1 MKKVCV
7 LLADGFEEVE
17 ALTPIDYL
25 RRAGL
30 EVVVTGIA
38 ERDVTG
44 SHDIRVD
51 ADCTLDELDEEFDAL
66 VLPGGKRG
74 SANLAAD
81 SEVVALVRK
90 TFASGRLVAAI
101 CAAPAIV
108 LHKAADV
115 LKGRRFTG
123 YPGTEADVSGA
134 RFSTDRV
141 VLDGNLIT
149 ARSAGCAGEFS
160 IAIIAAL
167 LGPEKAEEIA
177 AQVLLKA

>member
-17 ALTPIDYL
+17 ALTPIDYM

-30 EVVVTGIA
+30 EVVVAGIDD
-38 ERDVTG
+38 RDVTG

-51 ADCTLDELDEEFDAL
+51 ADCTLDELDEDFDAL

-74 SANLAAD
+74 SANLAVNG
-81 SEVVALVRK
+81 EVVALVK
-90 TFASGRLVAAI
+90 SYVASGRLVAAI
-101 CAAPAIV
+101 CAAPAVV

-115 LKGRRFTG
+115 LKGKRFTS
-123 YPGTEADVSGA
+123 YPGTEAEVTGA

-141 VLDGNLIT
+141 VVDGQLIT
-149 ARSAGCAGEFS
+149 ARSAGCSGEFS
-160 IAIIAAL
+160 IAIIGAL
-167 LGPEKAEEIA
+167 LGAEKAEEIA
-177 AQVLLKA
+177 KQVLLH